1 MAVHEVSV
9 FTSQLLTLAAMCK
22 THSIDNYYSCPSNL
36 LINDFL
42 DSIEY
47 KFLKYINTKTFESFE
62 SYV

>member
-42 DSIEY
+42 DSIELNF
-47 KFLKYINTKTFESFE
+47 KNKSTQKHSNHQLI
-62 SYV
+62 